1 MSTTFCE
8 VSSFSFQYYDYTGHS
23 RRSQRCAVKAPHDD
37 ISTAILRPNKFCNCL
52 VLEQAKADD
61 NSVATLHPATVDA
74 LQLFRGDTII
84 VLGGKERRDH
94 LLELRRRRRRLDPG
108 N

>member
-1 MSTTFCE
+1 MPGTLADPS
-8 VSSFSFQYYDYTGHS
+8 
-23 RRSQRCAVKAPHDD
+23 
-37 ISTAILRPNKFCNCL
+37 

-61 NSVATLHPATVDA
+61 NSVATLYPATVDA

-94 LLELRRRRRRLDPG
+94 LLELRRRRRGLDPVEVFYVSLQPYFLEAYSYRPSG
-108 N
+108 KAASFLFVMEWNR